1 MPRVR
6 VAVLTTGDELVDVS
20 EKPGPGRIRDVNIH
34 SACAQVS
41 AFGALAVPFPRVPDQ
56 REAVAR
62 ALGQAA
68 ASADVIVTTGG
79 ISVGTSDFV
88 KDVLESLGAERIFW
102 RVAQKPGGP
111 LGFYRLGG
119 KPVFGIP
126 GNPVASMTM
135 MEVYVRPLLRRL
147 MGFERLHRPERQG
160 VLDEEW
166 SKSRPDG
173 RTHLLRVLVRVQ
185 GGVLRASLAG
195 PQGSGI
201 LSSMTRLNALALI
214 PEDALAVPRGGSVL
228 LRLTEEAEDHLIGR
242 SVIRVGASRTMVGRG
257 NCQSTCREDRIDLL
271 LAGHGAWQ
279 EATHASIKD
288 KLYGNRTRAGGRD
301 HQQAWGRSPRA
312 HFAAAR
318 CAG

>member
-1 MPRVR
+1 M
-6 VAVLTTGDELVDVS
+6 
-20 EKPGPGRIRDVNIH
+20 
-34 SACAQVS
+34 
-41 AFGALAVPFPRVPDQ
+41 
-56 REAVAR
+56 AR

-88 KDVLESLGAERIFW
+88 KDVLESLGAERMFW

-111 LGFYRLGG
+111 LAFYRLGG

-185 GGVLRASLAG
+185 GGALRASLAG
-195 PQGSGI
+195 PQGSGS
-201 LSSMTRLNALALI
+201 LSSMTRSNALALI
-214 PEDALAVPRGGSVL
+214 PEEALTVPRGGRL
-228 LRLTEEAEDHLIGR
+228 LRLTEEAEDH
-242 SVIRVGASRTMVGRG
+242 
-257 NCQSTCREDRIDLL
+257 
-271 LAGHGAWQ
+271 
-279 EATHASIKD
+279 
-288 KLYGNRTRAGGRD
+288 
-301 HQQAWGRSPRA
+301 
-312 HFAAAR
+312 
-318 CAG
+318 